1 LCGTHRSDTAGCG
14 DRGNPTMNQVGCKR
28 WKLVVATFRPSV
40 LDDYVATFNKSDF
53 SNTIAEGGRTLS

>member
-1 LCGTHRSDTAGCG
+1 
-14 DRGNPTMNQVGCKR
+14 MNQVGCKR
-28 WKLVVATFRPSV
+28 WKLVVATFRPSL